1 MKNDKRQNTMNNL
14 VLTLLISLTSL
25 TMPSGSIATFS
36 QGIALNNNTTSLITN
51 LDGPIEIEYW
61 DNHNIMVETTI
72 ASSINSDYALNY
84 ALKKKHFKL
93 EPIFSDHKD
102 IVTLMPKRINTTLL
116 ISGQKQKT
124 KHFYKIFLPKHVD
137 HSYD

>member
-1 MKNDKRQNTMNNL
+1 MNNL
-14 VLTLLISLTSL
+14 VLTLLISLTSF
-25 TMPSGSIATFS
+25 TIPSGSIATFS
-36 QGIALNNNTTSLITN
+36 QGIALNDNTTSLVTSLN
-51 LDGPIEIEYW
+51 GPVEVEYW
-61 DNHNIMVETTI
+61 DNNNILVETTV

-84 ALKKKHFKL
+84 ALKKQHYKL
-93 EPIFSDHKD
+93 EPIFSDRKE

-124 KHFYKIFLPKHVD
+124 KHFYKIFLPRHIN